1 VRFPEEVAP
10 ARKLIADLPIGSDV
24 KMLIKRGTENMT
36 LTAKTQKLQ
45 GAVGEEREF
54 KTWGLSVRDVTPAYA
69 NEQQLD
75 DDTGV
80 AVTTLSPGYPAA
92 KAELQP
98 GDIIRSVNGKA
109 VTDLDEFA
117 KLYDASTKGKD
128 SRVLV
133 EVQRGRG
140 RRRAVLKVDY

>member
-1 VRFPEEVAP
+1 
-10 ARKLIADLPIGSDV
+10 
-24 KMLIKRGTENMT
+24 M
-36 LTAKTQKLQ
+36 
-45 GAVGEEREF
+45 
-54 KTWGLSVRDVTPAYA
+54 SVRDVTLPYA

-80 AVTTLSPGYPAA
+80 AVTTLSPGYPSAR
-92 KAELQP
+92 AELQA
-98 GDIIRSVNGKA
+98 GDIIRTVNGKT

-117 KLYDASTKGKD
+117 KLYATSTKAKET
-128 SRVLV
+128 RVLV

>member
-1 VRFPEEVAP
+1 MFQVALLEAGRSMNP
-10 ARKLIADLPIGSDV
+10 V
-24 KMLIKRGTENMT
+24 TEA
-36 LTAKTQKLQ
+36 AKTQKLM

-80 AVTTLSPGYPAA
+80 AVTTLSPGYPAV
-92 KAELQP
+92 KAELQA
-98 GDIIRSVNGKA
+98 GDIIRTVNGKP
-109 VTDLDEFA
+109 VVDLDEFA
-117 KLYDASTKGKD
+117 KLYDASTKAKE
-128 SRVLV
+128 SRVLI